1 MNDSPQK
8 SPNYASEAPVN
19 LPSNKPKP
27 EYGSDVMVD
36 MLGNLGFD
44 FVALTPGSTFRGIH
58 DSLVNYG
65 RNHKPTVILCPH
77 EEIAVSFA
85 QGYAKVTGKPCAVIL
100 HNLVGLQHAMM
111 SFWNAMA
118 DRAPMFII
126 GGSGPI
132 DPAERR
138 YIDWLHSANAQSDIM
153 RPYTKWTDEPP
164 TLPAVLDSMAKAY
177 RVSLNAPKG
186 LTYVSIDTGLQ
197 EAKLDGE
204 VPLPDMSL
212 PRYQPSP
219 LIAANQDSIDQAADM
234 LTEASLPLVIGGR
247 FGMRA
252 EVTQPLVELV
262 ELTGAAYQEGKD
274 VVCFPTD
281 HEQNVT
287 GGFGPTKESEI
298 RGEADVW
305 LTIDGHDIADLAG
318 SYGKARGG
326 GYGYIVEGGTER
338 KIIDL
343 SINDLSIDNWAT
355 LGGALPPV
363 DHRIFADPLH
373 GLHQLLDE
381 LKQRAEGNPAW
392 RKRAQENTKAIALR
406 HKKLRA
412 NQQQV
417 LKDHWDDSPIS
428 VIRLIHEVYDAV
440 KDKDWFLAN
449 RNYRT
454 WYEGVWSFS
463 GGGQYPGN
471 NNGGGVGYGPGG
483 VVGSALAAHQLGKF
497 TVAIMGDGDFTM
509 NPSAIWTAGHYKI
522 PLLIVLHNNKSFGN
536 DEVHQIKL
544 ATERD
549 RPEENA
555 WIGQKMVAPEPD
567 YAGVARAYGAWAE
580 GPVTVSGDITAV
592 LKRAIAEVEK
602 GGVALVDVQTQ
613 LS

>member
-1 MNDSPQK
+1 MNDTPQNK
-8 SPNYASEAPVN
+8 PNYASEVPVN
-19 LPSNKPKP
+19 LPVNKPKP
-27 EYGSDVMVD
+27 EFGSDVMVD
-36 MLGNLGFD
+36 MMGHLGFD
-44 FVALTPGSTFRGIH
+44 VVALTPGSTFRGIH

-65 RNHKPTVILCPH
+65 RNHKPTMILCPH

-85 QGYAKVTGKPCAVIL
+85 QGYAKVTGTPCAVIL

-118 DRAPMFII
+118 DRMPMFVI

-132 DPAERR
+132 DTSERR

-153 RPYTKWTDEPP
+153 QPYSKWTDEPP
-164 TLPAVLDSMAKAY
+164 TLQATLDAMAKAY

-186 LTYVSIDTGLQ
+186 ITYVSIDTGLQ
-197 EAKLDGE
+197 EAKLENDIE
-204 VPLPDMSL
+204 LPVMSL

-219 LIAANQDSIDQAADM
+219 PIAATQDSIEQAADM
-234 LTEASLPLVIGGR
+234 LTEANLPLIIGGR
-247 FGMRA
+247 VGMKA
-252 EVTQPLVELV
+252 EITKPLVELV

-281 HEQNVT
+281 HPQNLT
-287 GGFGPTKESEI
+287 GGFGPSKESEI

-305 LTIDGHDIADLAG
+305 LAIDGHDISDLTG

-326 GYGYIVEGGTER
+326 GYGYIVEGGNER
-338 KIIDL
+338 KVIDL
-343 SINDLSIDNWAT
+343 SINDLSIDSWAT

-363 DHRIFADPLH
+363 DHRVFADPIY
-373 GLHQLLDE
+373 GLNQLVDE
-381 LKQRAEGNPAW
+381 LKKRADGNPAW
-392 RKRAQENTKAIALR
+392 RKRAQENAKAITER
-406 HKKLRA
+406 HNKLRA
-412 NQQQV
+412 VQQQV
-417 LKDHWDDSPIS
+417 LKDRWDDSPIS
-428 VIRLIHEVYDAV
+428 VVRMVHEVHEAI

-454 WYEGVWSFS
+454 WYEGIWQFS

-483 VVGSALAAHQLGKF
+483 VVGSAYAAQKLGKF

-509 NPSAIWTAGHYKI
+509 NPSALWTAAHYKI
-522 PLLIVLHNNKSFGN
+522 PLLIVLHNNQSFGN
-536 DEVHQIKL
+536 DEAHQIKL
-544 ATERD
+544 ATERG

-555 WIGQKMVAPEPD
+555 WIGQKMVAPDPD
-567 YAGVARAYGAWAE
+567 FASIAKAYGAWAE
-580 GPVTVSGDITAV
+580 GPITESGDIAGA
-592 LKRAIAEVEK
+592 LKRAVAEVEK
-602 GGVALVDVQTQ
+602 GNVALVDVQTQ